1 MKNITISDQVVIGA
15 TADTKGEFS
24 DLVRYCSIEK
34 LKNDE
39 HEKEYIMK
47 MFKNKD
53 LSYDLCDKVIMAL
66 LLPKELIERPVE
78 EEGKFAL
85 EADLVIS
92 LIDQVTKIVQEQPM
106 LLKVEAPIKVFGDI
120 HGQYQDLM
128 RFFDL
133 YSAPIQGPRR

>member
-1 MKNITISDQVVIGA
+1 MII
-15 TADTKGEFS
+15 
-24 DLVRYCSIEK
+24 CSIEK

-66 LLPKELIERPVE
+66 LSPKEWIERPVE
-78 EEGKFAL
+78 EEVKFAL

-92 LIDQVTKIVQEQPM
+92 LIDQVTKITQEQ
-106 LLKVEAPIKVFGDI
+106 LIVLKVEAPVKVFGDI
-120 HGQYQDLM
+120 HEQYQDLM